1 MKNSFESLPHRMEQ
15 VENTVLGIKD
25 KVEELDQSDKD
36 RKKILRKYEQNM
48 KDCWNTIKIPNL

>member
-36 RKKILRKYEQNM
+36 KEKY
-48 KDCWNTIKIPNL
+48 